1 MNKWFEITAKHAS
14 INEKGMS
21 VKKSEKYL
29 FDALSFTEAEKRAY
43 EELEGY
49 NEIEITRIN
58 PVKVSEIFLT
68 GKGDLYFKCKINY
81 ITLDEK
87 SGKEKKKPAYVWV
100 QAENTKNAEAYL
112 TEGMKG
118 TLSDWTCES
127 IAETKIVDVFKYD
140 LKKESK
146 KLEEKGDNSKQE

>member
-1 MNKWFEITAKHAS
+1 MGKWFEITAKHVS
-14 INEKGMS
+14 INEKGMN

-49 NEIEITRIN
+49 NEIEITKIN
-58 PVKVSEIFLT
+58 PIKVSEIFLT
-68 GKGDLYFKCKINY
+68 GKGELFFKCKINY

-127 IAETKIVDVFKYD
+127 IAETKIVEVFKYD
-140 LKKESK
+140 LEKESK
-146 KLEEKGDNSKQE
+146 KLEEKGGGKQE

>member
-1 MNKWFEITAKHAS
+1 MSKWFEVTVKS
-14 INEKGMS
+14 SYVNEKGMNAI
-21 VKKSEKYL
+21 KSEKYL

-118 TLSDWTCES
+118 NLSDWTCES

-146 KLEEKGDNSKQE
+146 KLEEKGDSK